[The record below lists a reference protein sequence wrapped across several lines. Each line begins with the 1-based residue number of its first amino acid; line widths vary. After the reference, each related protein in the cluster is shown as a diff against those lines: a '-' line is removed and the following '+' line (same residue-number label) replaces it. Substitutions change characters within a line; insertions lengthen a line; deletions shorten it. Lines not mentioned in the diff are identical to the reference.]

1 MLNVNFPI
9 ESMLREKAQ
18 LCKGEYIT
26 LEENHVMNNKQL
38 TLTCKVKEFSRDEG
52 IRLGHGEREYNFSFI
67 DVTNDKLL
75 FNTSGAAVAEIAHG
89 LTVSDFVSISISV
102 GFTNARVTIAS
113 ASGTFETELHGWRG
127 RMGNVFAKS
136 LGGEIY
142 DVKLRWSSGAYAE
155 PIWLFG
161 DSYFDTSWGGMWP
174 YYLVKDGYR
183 GFLLSGFPGRNSA
196 SALEDFKR
204 ALRHGVPKYAVWCLG
219 MNDADK
225 SDAISE
231 SYITPTREFISL
243 CEERGIIPILSTV
256 PCTPARKT
264 EQGYEYENVYKNDF
278 VRSSGYRY
286 IDFAQAVG
294 AALPDSPWYD
304 GMLDADGV
312 HPTPHGAYALYARA
326 LADFPEI
333 MQKRVEGVSK

>member
-1 MLNVNFPI
+1 MLNVNCPI
-9 ESMLREKAQ
+9 ESMIAEKAL
-18 LCKGEYIT
+18 LCEGEDIT

-38 TLTCKVKEFSRDEG
+38 TFTCKLKKFSHCDG
-52 IRLGHGEREYNFSFI
+52 IRVGHGEREYNFSYI
-67 DVTNDKLL
+67 DVTWDKLL
-75 FNTSGAAVAEIAHG
+75 FSTSGTAVTEMAHG
-89 LTVSDFVSISISV
+89 LTVSDFASISISV
-102 GFTNARVTIAS
+102 AFTDARVTIAS
-113 ASGTFETELHGWRG
+113 ASGVFEAELHGWRG
-127 RMGNVFAKS
+127 RMGNIFAKC

-142 DVKLRWSSGAYAE
+142 DVKLRWSSGAYSE

-161 DSYFDTSWGGMWP
+161 DSYFDTSWGGRWP

-204 ALRHGVPKYAVWCLG
+204 ALRHGAPKYAVWCLG

-225 SDAISE
+225 PDAISE
-231 SYITPTREFISL
+231 SYIAATREFISL

-256 PCTPARKT
+256 PCTPVRKT

-294 AALPDSPWYD
+294 AALPSSPWYD
-304 GMLDADGV
+304 GMLDTDGV
-312 HPTPHGAYALYARA
+312 HPTSYGAYALYARV

-333 MQKRVEGVSK
+333 MQKRVEDVSK